1 MKILDEIIQALH
13 TEERVIL
20 ATIIAT
26 SGSTPAAAFS
36 KMLVKNNGTTAI
48 GTVGGGCMEGDVVLH
63 ANRLLQTGK
72 AEILTFQL
80 NEDDIE
86 RGLICGGTVD
96 ILIEPATK
104 NDIPFYEK
112 LRALFNDGEDCVIVT
127 EIDPSGSVKRR
138 SIIPCSS
145 RLHSAQSEHTTALL
159 ETAKNV
165 HKRKLTAHLTENGN
179 EIILEPF
186 TASPRL
192 IIFGGGHVGF
202 HLCRVASMAGFE
214 VTVADDREKYANKP
228 RFPDA
233 KKIVVAD
240 FQHQFEHMTVSG
252 SSYIAIVTRGHH
264 HDEAV
269 LEQALK
275 TRARYIGM
283 IGSKRKAITIFEH
296 LLAKGATVESLRR
309 VHTPMGIEIG
319 ALTAEEIAV
328 SIVAQL
334 INVRREGALTIHY
347 KSDETKILL
356 HTLEPKSLIAEQ
368 Q

>member
-1 MKILDEIIQALH
+1 MNILDEIVQALQL
-13 TEERVIL
+13 EERIML

-26 SGSTPAAAFS
+26 SGSTPASAFS

-72 AEILTFQL
+72 AEILTFHL

-104 NDIPFYEK
+104 NDIHFYEK
-112 LRALFNDGEDCVIVT
+112 LRVAFNDGEDCVIVT
-127 EIDPSGSVKRR
+127 EIDQSGFVKRK
-138 SIIPCSS
+138 SVIPSSS
-145 RLHSAQSEHTTALL
+145 RLHPTQSVPGADVL
-159 ETAKNV
+159 ESAKNV
-165 HKRKLTAHLTENGN
+165 HKRKLAARLTENGN

-202 HLCRVASMAGFE
+202 HLCRVASMAGFA
-214 VTVADDREKYANKP
+214 VTVADDREKYASKS

-233 KKIVVAD
+233 ENVVAAD
-240 FQHQFEHMTVSG
+240 FQNAFENIAVSD

-264 HDEAV
+264 QDEAV

-275 TRARYIGM
+275 MPARYIGM
-283 IGSKRKAITIFEH
+283 IGSKRKAMTIFQH
-296 LLAKGATVESLRR
+296 LLAKGVSMESLRR

-328 SIVAQL
+328 SIVGQL
-334 INVRREGALTIHY
+334 INVRRDGALTMHY

-368 Q
+368 L

>member
-1 MKILDEIIQALH
+1 MNILDEIVQALQV
-13 TEERVIL
+13 EERIML

-26 SGSTPAAAFS
+26 SGSTPAPAFS
-36 KMLVKNNGTTAI
+36 KMLVNNNGVTAV

-72 AEILTFQL
+72 AEILTVHL

-104 NDIPFYEK
+104 NDISFYEK
-112 LRALFNDGEDCVIVT
+112 LRLLFNDGEDCVLVT
-127 EIDPSGSVKRR
+127 EIDASGSVKRK
-138 SIIPCSS
+138 SIIPSSS
-145 RLHSAQSEHTTALL
+145 RLQPVHSIQETSLL
-159 ETAKNV
+159 EIAKNV
-165 HKRKLTAHLTENGN
+165 HKRKLTMRLTENGN
-179 EIILEPF
+179 QIILEPF

-214 VTVADDREKYANKP
+214 VTVADDREKYANRS

-233 KKIVVAD
+233 ENVVVTD
-240 FQHQFEHMTVSG
+240 FQNAFENIAVSD

-264 HDEAV
+264 QDEAV
-269 LEQALK
+269 LKQALK
-275 TRARYIGM
+275 TSARYIGM
-283 IGSKRKAITIFEH
+283 IGSKRKAVTIFQH
-296 LLAKGATVESLRR
+296 LLAKGVSMESLRP

-334 INVRREGALTIHY
+334 INVRRDGALTIHY

-356 HTLEPKSLIAEQ
+356 HALEPKSLIAEQ